1 MACRRAAIVDLSS
14 GGSQSSDEHRSALL
28 RHLDVVNQTAQQSTT
43 KLRCKSCK
51 HVMTGVGERIAAHFA
66 QVSGRSV
73 VICSEPPQQA
83 KEVREKFL
91 PELANKRNVGA
102 KRKRD
107 QQATKVA
114 QQTIIQAWDGTG
126 KERTDAAFSRWLFAT
141 DQAFDAGSNVYFKT
155 FLSEVRQNPTWVPRG
170 REAIS
175 KTDLIKEHKRVDEH
189 SKASIES
196 TVAKTGKTI
205 QTDGWSN
212 ARVSSVHRC

>member
-83 KEVREKFL
+83 KEVGEKFL
-91 PELANKRNVGA
+91 REPANLKLVA
-102 KRKRD
+102 KDYDARPF
-107 QQATKVA
+107 
-114 QQTIIQAWDGTG
+114 IAWDPDSVESDGFLG
-126 KERTDAAFSRWLFAT
+126 DEKEMGRSDS
-141 DQAFDAGSNVYFKT
+141 DDDVGFDV
-155 FLSEVRQNPTWVPRG
+155 
-170 REAIS
+170 
-175 KTDLIKEHKRVDEH
+175 
-189 SKASIES
+189 
-196 TVAKTGKTI
+196 
-205 QTDGWSN
+205 
-212 ARVSSVHRC
+212 